1 MSSKSL
7 KSNIANNVINGNYIM
22 QRKWNNFGSVIE
34 DSIFAQQ
41 REFQRKLVM
50 LQQAKQDK
58 LNKAK

>member
-7 KSNIANNVINGNYIM
+7 KSNIANNVLNGTYIM

-41 REFQRKLVM
+41 REFQRKLVII
-50 LQQAKQDK
+50 QQAKQDK
-58 LNKAK
+58 LNKKK